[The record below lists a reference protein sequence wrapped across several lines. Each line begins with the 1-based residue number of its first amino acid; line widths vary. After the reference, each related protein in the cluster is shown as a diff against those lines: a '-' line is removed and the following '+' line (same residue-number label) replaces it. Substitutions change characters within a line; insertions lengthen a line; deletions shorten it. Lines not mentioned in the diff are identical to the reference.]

1 MNNFVQ
7 FYQLV
12 DYVHCK
18 EAVGNLFPFW
28 DQLFVI
34 TAVPLETV
42 QQKKFFPAGKNVSDF
57 PRALKVT

>member
-1 MNNFVQ
+1 MKQSLTALLEPYLGGLTKYLMNNFLQ

-28 DQLFVI
+28 DHMFFI
-34 TAVPLETV
+34 TAVLLEIG
-42 QQKKFFPAGKNVSDF
+42 Q
-57 PRALKVT
+57 

>member
-1 MNNFVQ
+1 MKRILTALLEPYLGGLTKYLMNNFVQ

-34 TAVPLETV
+34 TAVPLETG
-42 QQKKFFPAGKNVSDF
+42 Q
-57 PRALKVT
+57 